1 MTAILNE
8 DVYSNKKTLYGKKGE
23 VVKVIAVYDHV
34 YIVEGSKGRF
44 PVHKS
49 KIMLNNVTEE
59 NTQ

>member
-44 PVHKS
+44 PVTEVKLTLKS
-49 KIMLNNVTEE
+49 
-59 NTQ
+59 